1 MPPFV
6 ALDFETANGKRASA
20 CSIGLAR
27 FGDDGELNGTYHS
40 LILPHPEH
48 RFFHPANTWV
58 HGIREDQVRDS
69 PEWGDLFGEVADFI
83 GDMPLV
89 AHNFGFDG
97 SVLNQLT
104 DLYQHAPLNNQR
116 YCTLRLARRIYA
128 DLPKKSLDVVFG
140 HLFPGEELNHH
151 HAEAD
156 AIAAGRIFGAMHRDS
171 SLDDLNALLAPA
183 RRSGAAK
190 QPSVSDAYSVAAL
203 VEHFGKSTAL
213 QGESVCFTGT
223 LERGRRADMEEFITH
238 VGASPSKNVTA
249 KTTLLVVG
257 VPNPTTWKEGSSAS
271 RKLEKATQ
279 LREKGAPIQ
288 VLSEEDFFALLE
300 E

>member
-1 MPPFV
+1 MQPFV

-20 CSIGLAR
+20 CSIGMAR
-27 FGDDGELNGTYHS
+27 FGEDGEIKKTFHS
-40 LILPHPEH
+40 LILPHMEH

-58 HGIREDQVRDS
+58 HGIRADDVKDS
-69 PEWGDLFGEVADFI
+69 PEWGDLVGEVKDFV
-83 GDMPLV
+83 GDAPLV

-97 SVLNQLT
+97 SVLNQLA
-104 DLYQHAPLNNQR
+104 DLYQHPPLDNHR

-140 HLFPGEELNHH
+140 HLFPGEQLNHH
-151 HAEAD
+151 NAEAD
-156 AIAAGRIFGAMHRDS
+156 AIAAGRIFSAMHRDS
-171 SLDDLNALLAPA
+171 SLEDLDALLAPD
-183 RRSGAAK
+183 RRSGTAK
-190 QPSVSDAYSVAAL
+190 RPAVSDASSVAAL
-203 VEHFGKSTAL
+203 VESFGGSIAL
-213 QGESVCFTGT
+213 RGENICFTGT
-223 LERGRRADMEEFITH
+223 LERGKRADMEEFIKH
-238 VGASPSKNVTA
+238 VGATPSKNVTA

-279 LREKGAPIQ
+279 LYEKGAPIQ